1 MKKIYLVRHAQSH
14 SNVNPFALQ
23 KTANPS
29 IELTETGIQQA
40 TQTAEFLNN
49 LLKDSKKKLIIWNSP
64 YKRTRQTAD
73 IIKNSFTGQFIAKES
88 IYLSERQFGLVDD
101 VANYRHQYL
110 DEVNHYKLHMESKT
124 DFFVRP
130 PLGESPFDMCIRL
143 DAFLKTVIETS
154 DATEHIIVSHGAAI
168 RGLMMMALNWKFE
181 LYGTEPN
188 PNNASVFVL
197 NLNYEKNWISEGYV
211 FKPLTQTN

>member
-1 MKKIYLVRHAQSH
+1 MKKIYLVRHAQSN

-29 IELTETGIQQA
+29 IELTDIGIYQA
-40 TQTAEFLNN
+40 NQTAGFLNN
-49 LLKDSKKKLIIWNSP
+49 LFKNNQEKLIIWNSP

-73 IIKNSFTGQFIAKES
+73 IIKKSFTGQFIEKES

-110 DEVNHYKLHMESKT
+110 DEINHYKLHTQSKT
-124 DFFVRP
+124 EFFVRP

-143 DAFLKTVIETS
+143 DAFLRTVIETS
-154 DATEHIIVSHGAAI
+154 DATNHIIVSHGAAI
-168 RGLMMMALNWKFE
+168 RGLMMMALDWKFE
-181 LYGTEPN
+181 QYGSEPN
-188 PNNASVFVL
+188 ANNASVLALSL
-197 NLNYEKNWISEGYV
+197 NDNKTWGSSGYI
-211 FKPLTQTN
+211 FKPSNQTS